1 MSGRCAFCKKTKV
14 GIKSLRG
21 RCAILGFVT
30 HPFGACLKPRMFS
43 SESQS
48 SLSGRFRQN
57 GYTLFAKTDLFLP
70 WFGPSPESFPCPGG
84 VKGRETV
91 GRRKLFVAINE
102 YLLWTYGRFVVDLH
116 RRNEN
121 ASFYVRQVDADEA
134 FVGLF
139 KKSHIFL
146 LEESD

>member
-1 MSGRCAFCKKTKV
+1 MVKVANNYEPTIYNHIFLMAVIRNSANSGSNDR
-14 GIKSLRG
+14 
-21 RCAILGFVT
+21 
-30 HPFGACLKPRMFS
+30 FG
-43 SESQS
+43 
-48 SLSGRFRQN
+48 
-57 GYTLFAKTDLFLP
+57 
-70 WFGPSPESFPCPGG
+70 
-84 VKGRETV
+84 
-91 GRRKLFVAINE
+91 INE

>member
-1 MSGRCAFCKKTKV
+1 MPAEGLFERLTGTVLRDLFRVFPRAPMLAVLPQDSA
-14 GIKSLRG
+14 RG
-21 RCAILGFVT
+21 RP
-30 HPFGACLKPRMFS
+30 PFGPCPA
-43 SESQS
+43 
-48 SLSGRFRQN
+48 
-57 GYTLFAKTDLFLP
+57 
-70 WFGPSPESFPCPGG
+70 PSPWSGG
-84 VKGRETV
+84 LKGRETV